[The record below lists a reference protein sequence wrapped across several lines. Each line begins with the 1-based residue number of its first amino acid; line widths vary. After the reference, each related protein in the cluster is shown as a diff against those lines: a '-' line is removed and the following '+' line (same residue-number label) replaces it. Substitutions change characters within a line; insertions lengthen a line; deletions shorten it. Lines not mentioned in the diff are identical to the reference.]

1 MEMLVESETV
11 LELEHQILERI
22 AGRVQRFRLIRL
34 DGQLILKGTA
44 KSFHA
49 KQLATHAAL
58 ELAPDLEF
66 VNAIQVH
73 R

>member
-1 MEMLVESETV
+1 MAMLVESETV

-22 AGRVQRFRLIRL
+22 AGRVQRFRLIRQ
-34 DGQLILKGTA
+34 DGHLILEGTA